1 MTGQPLSVTTADGV
15 RLVADSLGDTARP
28 GVLLAHGGGQTRHS
42 WSGAATALAAAGYH
56 VLNLDLRGHGESAWS
71 KASAYA
77 IDDFAADIAQMTAH
91 FAKDFALVGAS
102 LGGLASLT
110 AVNRGLRPKALV
122 LVDIV
127 PEPDMD
133 GIARVTDFMTAHQ
146 NGFASV
152 EEAAAAVS
160 AYNPHRTRPPRPD
173 GLKRNLR
180 ERDGRFYWHWDP
192 GIIALDATLLHG
204 DIARETAES
213 GWDGVVPTLL
223 VRGMSSDIVDDD
235 GIARL
240 RAMLPSLETF
250 DVRAAGHMVAG
261 DDNDNFN
268 AAVTGFL
275 ARRLPITSL

>member
-1 MTGQPLSVTTADGV
+1 MTRQLLSVTASDGL
-15 RLVADSLGDTARP
+15 RLVADSLGDPAQP

-71 KASAYA
+71 KAKAYA

-133 GIARVTDFMTAHQ
+133 GIARVTNFMTAHRD
-146 NGFASV
+146 GFATL

-160 AYNPHRTRPPRPD
+160 AYNPHRTRPPRPE

-180 ERDGRFYWHWDP
+180 ERDGRLYWHWDP
-192 GIIALDATLLHG
+192 GILALDATLLHG
-204 DIARETAES
+204 EIACDTATA
-213 GWDGVVPTLL
+213 GWDSAVPTLL
-223 VRGMSSDIVDDD
+223 VRGMSSDIVGEE

-240 RAMLPSLETF
+240 RAMLPSLETY

-268 AAVTGFL
+268 VAVASFL
-275 ARRLPITSL
+275 AQRLPAK